1 MSMLVGLSLGSRGL
15 SSIFGN
21 SQLLF
26 FTKFYSNSNSRQD
39 FFEMGR
45 HGSVIR
51 SPVDVVRNCGVI
63 IRAIVVH
70 HRFYKPCHFGDIAG
84 RKGRSSA
91 MNKAEAKEF
100 RLKPNAKK
108 QEIIDRYKKLLDAYR
123 EAVEQNEESRK
134 QLTEL
139 ERRLE
144 DQATELA
151 DDATVSSVIDNLSKL
166 RGQIGT
172 TLNDLTDQMAGEAE
186 KLETL
191 RRSVATQEK
200 RLKELYDI
208 EAAADALQKL
218 VEAFE
223 ERRSRAESDFEAL
236 LAELNFELENRKKEG
251 EAQIEEQRA
260 NLTAAIEE
268 QRAKWLEE
276 KARVKRE
283 KEERETETVR
293 TREREEAEY
302 VYARDRARKLEEDEY
317 EERKKTLE
325 KELAERREAAE
336 RDLTARE
343 SAVADREK
351 RLDQLESEVA
361 GFPERLERE
370 VERARSRTAA
380 ELRDKA
386 AHDARIVE
394 VEHSWEK
401 KNLEQ
406 RIAHLEQ
413 LVAERDQ
420 KIEKLGRDLAAAG
433 DQVNEVAK
441 KAIEGASLNRAF
453 TSVNEIA
460 LEQARRPE
468 LDASDKK

>member
-1 MSMLVGLSLGSRGL
+1 
-15 SSIFGN
+15 
-21 SQLLF
+21 
-26 FTKFYSNSNSRQD
+26 
-39 FFEMGR
+39 
-45 HGSVIR
+45 
-51 SPVDVVRNCGVI
+51 
-63 IRAIVVH
+63 
-70 HRFYKPCHFGDIAG
+70 
-84 RKGRSSA
+84 

-108 QEIIDRYKKLLDAYR
+108 QEIIDRYKKLLGAYQ

-139 ERRLE
+139 ERRME
-144 DQATELA
+144 EQATELA
-151 DDATVSSVIDNLSKL
+151 DEATVSFVIDNLSKL

-200 RLKELYDI
+200 RLKDLYDI
-208 EAAADALQKL
+208 EVAADALQKL

-236 LAELNFELENRKKEG
+236 LAELNSELESRKQEG

-283 KEERETETVR
+283 KEEHDTETSR
-293 TREREEAEY
+293 AREREEAEY

-317 EERKKTLE
+317 EERKKSLE
-325 KELAERREAAE
+325 KELAERRESAE
-336 RDLTARE
+336 RELASRE

-351 RLDQLESEVA
+351 RLDQLEAEVA

-370 VERARSRTAA
+370 IERARARTAA

-401 KNLEQ
+401 KNFEQ
-406 RIAHLEQ
+406 RISHLEQ
-413 LVAERDQ
+413 LVTERDQ

-460 LEQARRPE
+460 LEQARRPD
-468 LDASDKK
+468 LDTSDKK